1 MTPAADKTKEAKETP
16 AAMSRVGVTVE
27 GAVARVALHNP
38 PLNVIDLA
46 MMDELARA
54 LTALEARPEI
64 PIVIVSGSE
73 KAFSVG
79 VDVAAHTPDKID
91 EMLSKFHGAILKLV
105 GLKKV
110 TIAAVRGHCLG
121 GGAELA
127 MVCDMVYTSENAT

>member
-1 MTPAADKTKEAKETP
+1 MTPVSDKMKDVKEAP
-16 AAMSRVGVTVE
+16 AAMARIEVRIE
-27 GAVARVALHNP
+27 GAVARVALQNA

-46 MMDELARA
+46 MMDELSQA
-54 LTALEARPEI
+54 LTDLEPRSEI
-64 PIVIVSGSE
+64 SVVILSGSE
-73 KAFSVG
+73 KAFSAG

-127 MVCDMVYTSENAT
+127 MVCDMVYT